1 MLFKPFGFYRQ
12 VTVGAAPSFDPDASA
27 FISAAGITDS
37 TQQDAINQLVLDL
50 KADSLWTKLH
60 VIYPFVGGSATSHKY
75 NLKDPQDTDGA
86 YRLDIPAGYTNN
98 SGGIVAN
105 DTDLADTH
113 LTPSTFWS
121 DSTSAS
127 MGFYSQDTPSGVQN
141 ISMGGDSSGTGFNLI
156 NEPYQPPGNL
166 YYGRA
171 FGQLINGTDHGWHS
185 GLTTISRNG
194 STDLQLYF
202 DSGSKQT
209 NTTTETAGRP
219 TVSVALGGLN
229 GGSQRSSQKY
239 SFAFIGDGLSS
250 TNVSDLYDA
259 VQTYQTSLSREIPK
273 NGVQRDNL
281 VGWYDAE
288 YYADSSTWQDLSGKQ
303 NATVQSITYTSGTP
317 SYYDFPAGSGTKGI
331 GYAANSDL
339 SFSDMTIQMWVKHDT
354 TSNVQFCVASE
365 RSATGT
371 GGTRYS
377 LHLNP
382 SANTAGIYNGS
393 GFTTVSGATQTSGT
407 WYFFEFVMTTS
418 QVTVYQNNSLVGTIA
433 RGINTGAGDEP
444 FGIGT
449 PNFGLST
456 FSGEYFD
463 GQIAMVLKYNTSTRP
478 SGNWDATKAAFGY

>member
-37 TQQDAINQLVLDL
+37 TQQNAINQLVLDL

-60 VIYPFVGGSATSHKY
+60 VIYPFVGGSASSHKY
-75 NLKDPQDTDGA
+75 NLKDPQDTDAA

-98 SGGIVAN
+98 SGGIIAN

-127 MGFYSQDTPSGVQN
+127 MGFYSQDTPSSDQN
-141 ISMGGDSSGTGFNLI
+141 ISMGADSTGTGFNLI
-156 NEPYQPPGNL
+156 NEAYRDPSNL

-171 FGQLINGTDHGWHS
+171 FGQLINGTNHLWHS

-194 STDLQLYF
+194 ANDLQLYF

-219 TVSVALGGLN
+219 TNSVAIGGLA

-239 SFAFIGDGLSS
+239 SFAFIGDGLGS
-250 TNVSDLYDA
+250 TEMVNLYDA
-259 VQTYQTSLSREIPK
+259 IQTYQTSLGREIPQT
-273 NGVQRDNL
+273 GVQRTNL

-317 SYYDFPAGSGTKGI
+317 SYYDFPGGTGLKGI
-331 GYAANSDL
+331 GYPANSEL
-339 SFSDMTIQMWVKHDT
+339 SFSAMTIQMWVKHDT
-354 TSNVQFCVASE
+354 TNNTQFCAVSE
-365 RSATGT
+365 RSTTGT

-377 LHLNP
+377 IHLNP

-393 GFTTVSGATQTSGT
+393 GFSTVSGATQTSGT

-418 QVTVYQNNSLVGTIA
+418 QVTVYQNNSLVGTIS

-449 PNFGLST
+449 PNYGVSDTL
-456 FSGEYFD
+456 GENWN

-478 SGNWDATKAAFGY
+478 TGNWDATKAAFGY

>member
-37 TQQDAINQLVLDL
+37 TQQNAINQLVLDL
-50 KADSLWTKLH
+50 KADSLWTKMR
-60 VIYPFVGGSATSHKY
+60 VIYPFVGGSASSHKY
-75 NLKDPQDTDGA
+75 NLKDPQDTDA
-86 YRLDIPAGYTNN
+86 AFRLDIPAGYTNN
-98 SGGIVAN
+98 AAGMKAN
-105 DTDLADTH
+105 RSDLADTH
-113 LTPSTFWS
+113 FVANSEYT
-121 DSTSAS
+121 DSNSNS
-127 MGFYSQDTPSGVQN
+127 IGFYSPDTSTSDQN
-141 ISMGGDSSGTGFNLI
+141 ISMGANLAGGGWVVD
-156 NEPYQPPGNL
+156 NEPYQLPGNTFI
-166 YYGRA
+166 GRA
-171 FGQLINGTDHGWHS
+171 FREILNYGQWHS
-185 GLTTISRNG
+185 GLSTVTRLNQ
-194 STDLQLYF
+194 TDLKIYY
-202 DSGSKQT
+202 DSGSVAS
-209 NTTTETAGRP
+209 NTTSETAGYMP
-219 TVSVALGGLN
+219 TLSCTIGGLN
-229 GGSQRSSQKY
+229 GGSQRSSQIF

-250 TNVSDLYDA
+250 TEMVNLYDA
-259 VQTYQTSLSREIPK
+259 IQTYQTSLGREIPQT
-273 NGVQRDNL
+273 GIQRTNL

-288 YYADSSTWQDLSGKQ
+288 YYADSSTWTDLSGKQ

-331 GYAANSDL
+331 GYAANSEL
-339 SFSDMTIQMWVKHDT
+339 SFSDMTIQAWVKHDT
-354 TSNVQFCVASE
+354 TNNTQFCVASE

-456 FSGEYFD
+456 FSGEYWN

-478 SGNWDATKAAFGY
+478 TGNWDATKAAFGY